1 MSRRREIPLTRRR
14 CIYYVKTN
22 FAKVIDILLKRVYNR
37 VAKKA
42 EGVSSASLVTIE
54 ACVLGVPT
62 SVGARFVLQ
71 RKRAL

>member
-1 MSRRREIPLTRRR
+1 MRCRREISLTRRR

-22 FAKVIDILLKRVYNR
+22 FVKVIDILLKRVYNR

-42 EGVSSASLVTIE
+42 EGVSSAYLATIE

-71 RKRAL
+71 RKRAF